1 MNLKVKSMFLVGG
14 LVVMTCVGATAQN
27 KKPVQGAKPAAKAS
41 NTAKVVTRTV
51 KVEPTLQKGLVL
63 RNQMDS
69 VSYAIGIN
77 VGDNLR
83 NQKLNVNPDIL
94 AAAIK
99 DALANNK
106 NVMSSEASGA
116 CLQAYFQKEQGK
128 MTGENQAKAQEN
140 KKTGDAF
147 LAQNKTKEGVKVLA
161 SGLQYKVV
169 NEGSG
174 PKPTAADKVKV
185 HYHGT
190 LIDGSVFDS
199 SVNRGEPAEFG
210 VTQVIPGWV
219 EALQL
224 MPVGS
229 KWTLYIPSELAYGQ
243 QGPPSIGPSQVL
255 VFDVELLDIV
265 K

>member
-1 MNLKVKSMFLVGG
+1 MNLKVKSLFLVGG
-14 LVVMTCVGATAQN
+14 IVAFSCLNVNAQT
-27 KKPVQGAKPAAKAS
+27 KKPAQAAKPTAKTS
-41 NTAKVVTRTV
+41 TSGKVVTRTV
-51 KVEPTLQKGLVL
+51 TVPGTLSSNMLK
-63 RNQMDS
+63 NQMDS

-77 VGDNLR
+77 VGDNIR
-83 NQKLNVNPDIL
+83 NQKLNVNPDIV
-94 AAAIK
+94 AKAIK
-99 DALANNK
+99 DALSNNK
-106 NVMSSEASGA
+106 SVMSSEASGA
-116 CLQAYFQKEQGK
+116 CLQAFFQKEASKAG
-128 MTGENQAKAQEN
+128 GENQLKAAEN
-140 KKTGDAF
+140 KKMGDSF
-147 LAQNKTKEGVKVLA
+147 LAQNKAKEGVKVTA
-161 SGLQYKVV
+161 TGLQYKVL

-174 PKPTAADKVKV
+174 AKPAASDKVKV

-190 LIDGSVFDS
+190 LIDGTVFDS

-219 EALQL
+219 EALQM

-255 VFDVELLDIV
+255 VFDVELLDII

>member
-1 MNLKVKSMFLVGG
+1 MNLKVKSLFLVGG
-14 LVVMTCVGATAQN
+14 MVAVSVFNVNAQT
-27 KKPVQGAKPAAKAS
+27 KKPAQGAKPAAKAS

-51 KVEPTLQKGLVL
+51 TVNPTISNFSL
-63 RNQMDS
+63 RNQLDS

-94 AAAIK
+94 ARAIK

-106 NVMSSEASGA
+106 SIMSSEASGA
-116 CLQAYFQKEQGK
+116 CIQAFFQKEAGK
-128 MTGENQAKAQEN
+128 AGGENQIKAVEN
-140 KKTGDAF
+140 KKAGDAF
-147 LAQNKTKEGVKVLA
+147 LASNKTKEGVKVTA
-161 SGLQYKVV
+161 SGLQYKVI
-169 NEGSG
+169 NEGAG
-174 PKPTAADKVKV
+174 PKPASSDKVKV

-190 LIDGSVFDS
+190 LIDGTVFDS
-199 SVNRGEPAEFG
+199 SVNRGEPTEFG

>member
-1 MNLKVKSMFLVGG
+1 MNLKVKSLFLVGG
-14 LVVMTCVGATAQN
+14 IVVFTCLNGTAQT
-27 KKPVQGAKPAAKAS
+27 KKPAQGAKPAAKAS
-41 NTAKVVTRTV
+41 NTAKVVTRSVTV
-51 KVEPTLQKGLVL
+51 NPTVNNFVL
-63 RNQMDS
+63 KSQMDS

-77 VGDNLR
+77 VGDNIR

-94 AAAIK
+94 AKAIK

-106 NVMSSEASGA
+106 SIMSSEASGA
-116 CLQAYFQKEQGK
+116 CLQAFFQKEAGK
-128 MTGENQAKAQEN
+128 AGGENQIKAAEN
-140 KKTGDAF
+140 KKMGDSF
-147 LAQNKTKEGVKVLA
+147 LVQNKTKEGVKVTPT
-161 SGLQYKVV
+161 GLQYKVI
-169 NEGSG
+169 NEGAG
-174 PKPTAADKVKV
+174 PKPASSDKVKV

-190 LIDGSVFDS
+190 LIDGTVFDS

-219 EALQL
+219 EALQM